1 MAITRKK
8 FDPDLIV
15 VCIESLV
22 SQDNKIVRRGDR
34 LRATDEL
41 VRRAPHLFVEDG
53 STTEEVNAARSALG
67 TVSP

>member
-1 MAITRKK
+1 VR
-8 FDPDLIV
+8 
-15 VCIESLV
+15 LV

-41 VRRAPHLFVEDG
+41 VRRAPHSVVEDG
-53 STTEEVNAARSALG
+53 STTEEVNAAHSALG